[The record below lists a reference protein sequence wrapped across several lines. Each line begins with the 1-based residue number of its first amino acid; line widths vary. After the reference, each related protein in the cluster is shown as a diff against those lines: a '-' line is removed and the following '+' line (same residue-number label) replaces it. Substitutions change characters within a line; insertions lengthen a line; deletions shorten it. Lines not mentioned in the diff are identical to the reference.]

1 MLDSIRNIF
10 SIPDLRKRVI
20 FTLLLLAVY
29 RIGAQIPNPGINPDA
44 LETLWNRQAKG
55 SILGFIDLF
64 SGRNMSRLTVFAL
77 GIMPYISA
85 SIILQLLQV
94 VWPYLE
100 RLSKEGELG
109 RKKITQ
115 YTRYGTLLICVIQ
128 AFGISFFLQTLK
140 SPGGEIIRAGQKI
153 FVDPGTPIVA
163 HPGIWFQ
170 LLCVLTLTTGTVFIM
185 WLGEQISERG
195 IGNGISLI
203 IFAGIV
209 VNFPS
214 GIQGVINGLTT
225 GTMDILKLS
234 LIVVLMVAVIAFIVF
249 MERGQRRI
257 PVSYAKRIIGRKIY
271 GGQSTHLPLR
281 VNTGGVI
288 PIIFAASIITI
299 PSTLSGMIKAPFFQ
313 GVQRQF
319 GMGMPLYNL
328 LYIASIIFFTYF
340 YVSII
345 FNPTDVADNL
355 QKYGGFI
362 PGIRPGKNT
371 SDHIDSILSRLT
383 LVGAIYLA
391 LIAIMPEF
399 LMTGFKV
406 ASIPFIGS
414 FLDRVLPGFVTK
426 GLQVSFYFGGTTILI
441 VVGVAMDTLQQV
453 EAQLVMRHYDGFM
466 RRTRIRGRRG

>member
-1 MLDSIRNIF
+1 MLESIRNIF

-29 RIGAQIPNPGINPDA
+29 RIGCQIPNPGISASA
-44 LETLWNRQAKG
+44 LAEFWESQRG
-55 SILGFIDLF
+55 SILGFYDLF
-64 SGRNMSRLTVFAL
+64 SGRAMSRMTIFAL

-85 SIILQLLQV
+85 SIILQLLTV

-109 RKKITQ
+109 RRKITQ
-115 YTRYGTLLICVIQ
+115 YTRYGTLIICFVQ
-128 AFGISFFLQTLK
+128 AFGISIFLENLTSPTGARIVP
-140 SPGGEIIRAGQKI
+140 SPGWGFR
-153 FVDPGTPIVA
+153 
-163 HPGIWFQ
+163 
-170 LLCVLTLTTGTVFIM
+170 LLTILTLTTGTTLIM

-209 VNFPS
+209 AGLPQ
-214 GIQGVINGLTT
+214 GIN
-225 GTMDILKLS
+225 S
-234 LIVVLMVAVIAFIVF
+234 LITGLRTGSLDPLRIIFLVVFMLAVIAFIVF
-249 MERGQRRI
+249 VERGQRRI
-257 PVSYAKRIIGRKIY
+257 PVSYAKRVVGRKVY

-299 PSTLSGMIKAPFFQ
+299 PSTLATLSKAPIFQ
-313 GVQRQF
+313 TIARQF
-319 GMGMPLYNL
+319 GPGMPLYVL
-328 LYIASIIFFTYF
+328 IYVAAIIFFTYF

-345 FNPTDVADNL
+345 FNPNDVADNL
-355 QKYGGFI
+355 RKYGGFI

-371 SDHIDSILSRLT
+371 ADYIDQVLTRIT

-391 LIAIMPEF
+391 AIAILPEF
-399 LMTGFKV
+399 LMTGFKFG
-406 ASIPFIGS
+406 SLPLIGN
-414 FLDRVLPGFVTK
+414 FLEANLPRWITQ
-426 GLQVSFYFGGTTILI
+426 GLNIDFYFGGTSLLI
-441 VVGVAMDTLQQV
+441 VVGVAMDTMQQI

-466 RRTRIRGRRG
+466 RSTRLRGRRG

>member
-1 MLDSIRNIF
+1 MLESIRNIF
-10 SIPDLRKRVI
+10 SIPVLRKRVL
-20 FTLLLLAVY
+20 FTLAILAVY
-29 RIGAQIPNPGINPDA
+29 RIGAQIPNPGISATA
-44 LETLWNRQAKG
+44 LAEFWEAQKG
-55 SILGFIDLF
+55 TILGFVDLF
-64 SGRNMSRLTVFAL
+64 SGRNMSRMTIFAL

-115 YTRYGTLLICVIQ
+115 YTRYGTLIICVIQ
-128 AFGISFFLQTLK
+128 SFGISLFLEQLR
-140 SPGGEIIRAGQKI
+140 SPGGA
-153 FVDPGTPIVA
+153 PIVPN
-163 HPGIWFQ
+163 PGWGFKF
-170 LLCVLTLTTGTVFIM
+170 LTVLTLTTGTVFIM

-209 VNFPS
+209 VDFPR
-214 GIQGVINGLTT
+214 GIQSVLSGLRT
-225 GTMDILKLS
+225 GDMSPLR
-234 LIVVLMVAVIAFIVF
+234 LIFLVVLMLAVVAVIVF
-249 MERGQRRI
+249 VERGQRRI
-257 PVSYAKRIIGRKIY
+257 PVSYAKRVVGRKIY

-288 PIIFAASIITI
+288 PIILSASVITI
-299 PSTLSGMIKAPFFQ
+299 PSTMAQLVKLPVFQ
-313 GVQRQF
+313 AIAQQF
-319 GMGMPLYNL
+319 SLGMPLYNL
-328 LYIASIIFFTYF
+328 LYVAAINFFTYF

-355 QKYGGFI
+355 RKYGGFI

-371 SDHIDSILSRLT
+371 SDFIDGVLSRIT

-391 LIAIMPEF
+391 AIAILPEF
-399 LMTGFKV
+399 LITGFKV
-406 ASIPFIGS
+406 HTLPFIGD
-414 FLDRVLPGFVTK
+414 FLEANFPKWITQ
-426 GLQVSFYFGGTTILI
+426 GLNVNFYFGGTSILI
-441 VVGVAMDTLQQV
+441 VVGVAMDTLQQI

-466 RRTRIRGRRG
+466 RRGRLRGRRG

>member
-10 SIPDLRKRVI
+10 SIPELRRRVI

-29 RIGAQIPNPGINPDA
+29 RIGAQIPNPGISATA
-44 LETLWNRQAKG
+44 LAEFWQTQKG
-55 SILGFIDLF
+55 TIFGFIDLF
-64 SGRNMSRLTVFAL
+64 SGRSMSRMTIFAL

-115 YTRYGTLLICVIQ
+115 YTRYGTLVICIIQ
-128 AFGISFFLQTLK
+128 GLGISIFLQTLR
-140 SPGGEIIRAGQKI
+140 SPGGARI
-153 FVDPGTPIVA
+153 VPNPGL
-163 HPGIWFQ
+163 GFQ
-170 LLCVLTLTTGTVFIM
+170 LLTVLTLTTGTVFIM

-209 VNFPS
+209 VDFPR
-214 GIQGVINGLTT
+214 GIQSVVT
-225 GTMDILKLS
+225 GMRTGNMDPLR
-234 LIVVLMVAVIAFIVF
+234 LIFLVVLMLAVVAIIVF
-249 MERGQRRI
+249 VERGQRRI
-257 PVSYAKRIIGRKIY
+257 PVSYAKRVVGRKVY

-299 PSTLSGMIKAPFFQ
+299 PQTVAQLIKIPFFQ
-313 GVQRQF
+313 TISQQF
-319 GMGMPLYNL
+319 NIGMPLYNL
-328 LYIASIIFFTYF
+328 LYISAIIFFTYF
-340 YVSII
+340 YVSIV
-345 FNPTDVADNL
+345 FNPVDVADNL
-355 QKYGGFI
+355 RKYGGFI

-371 SDHIDSILSRLT
+371 SDFIDITLSRIT
-383 LVGAIYLA
+383 LIGAIYLA
-391 LIAIMPEF
+391 AIAILPEF
-399 LMTGFKV
+399 LITGIKV
-406 ASIPFIGS
+406 QTLPFIGG
-414 FLDRVLPGFVTK
+414 FLDANLPKWFTQ
-426 GLQVSFYFGGTTILI
+426 GLNVDFYFGGTSILI
-441 VVGVAMDTLQQV
+441 VVGVAMDTLQQL

-466 RRTRIRGRRG
+466 RRSRIRGRRG